1 MKKITCKIRKIEK
14 SFGSNKVLKSIDLDL
29 EAGKVAVLMGANG
42 AGKST
47 LVKILCGVHQADS
60 GSIELFDQAFKPQ
73 KPVDAFKEG
82 VVTVHQSINDG
93 VVPDLDVASNL
104 MLDRLTEKEFGL
116 FINQKVLKI
125 NAKAI
130 AETMGISINV
140 ETPVSEL
147 GVADRQLIA
156 IARAM
161 ARKPKVLIL
170 DEPTS
175 SLSSAEAD
183 QLFTV
188 LEKLRKM
195 NVAILYISHRMS
207 DIRRIADN
215 IITMRDGKISGQFS
229 EKPLD
234 YEAAVT
240 AMIGHKMTEVDVE
253 TVSKGEII
261 LEFKNVKLEPE
272 SSNINLTINKNEV
285 VAITGLLGSGKS
297 QLASILYGISKP
309 SQGSIFLNGKR
320 LENTS
325 PQEAIKDGIHM
336 SPKDRAS
343 NAIFQSFNIESNLT
357 VPFTKN
363 YSWLSFLRFKLLA
376 EVAKTKIKDIGI
388 VCQSEF
394 DNIETLS
401 GGNQQKVIV
410 GRWLLQSCKLLILDE
425 PFQGVDIKARRDIGK
440 YIRESAGE
448 RATLVFVSELDEALE
463 IADRVLVMH
472 EKSFVGEHQ
481 NKNIDLEKILIEISG
496 QVSTNSKN
504 WNANGI

>member
-1 MKKITCKIRKIEK
+1 MKKIACKIRKIEK
-14 SFGSNKVLKSIDLDL
+14 SFGSNKVLKAIDLDL
-29 EAGKVAVLMGANG
+29 EAGKVTVLMGANG

-47 LVKILCGVHQADS
+47 LVKILCGVHQAES
-60 GSIELFDQAFKPQ
+60 GSIELFEQPFRPQ
-73 KPVDAFKEG
+73 RPVDAFKAG

-104 MLDRLTEKEFGL
+104 MLDRLTEKKSGF
-116 FINQKVLKI
+116 FISQKVIKA
-125 NAKAI
+125 NATAI
-130 AETMGISINV
+130 AKTMGISIKV

-161 ARKPKVLIL
+161 ARNPKVLIL

-175 SLSSAEAD
+175 SLSSAEAG
-183 QLFTV
+183 QLFNV
-188 LEKLRKM
+188 LDKLKKTH
-195 NVAILYISHRMS
+195 VAILYISHRMS

-240 AMIGHKMTEVDVE
+240 AMIGHRMTEVDVG
-253 TVSKGEII
+253 TISPGKII
-261 LEFKNVKLEPE
+261 LELNNIKLEPGAP
-272 SSNINLTINKNEV
+272 NIDLSIRKNEV

-297 QLASILYGISKP
+297 QLASILYGIMKP
-309 SQGSIFLNGKR
+309 FKGSIILDGKS
-320 LENTS
+320 LKNNS
-325 PQEAIKDGIHM
+325 PQEAIKEGVHM

-357 VPFTKN
+357 APFTKN
-363 YSWLSFLRFKLLA
+363 YSWFSFLRFKLLA
-376 EVAKTKIKDIGI
+376 KVAKTKISDIGI

-410 GRWLLQSCKLLILDE
+410 GRWLLQPCKLLILDE

-440 YIRESAGE
+440 YIRESAVE

-463 IADRVLVMH
+463 IADRVLVMN
-472 EKSFVGEHQ
+472 EKSLVGEHQ
-481 NKNIDLEKILIEISG
+481 NKNIDIEKILIEISG
-496 QVSTNSKN
+496 KKSSNSKN
-504 WNANGI
+504 WGANGI

>member
-1 MKKITCKIRKIEK
+1 MKKIACKIRKIEK
-14 SFGSNKVLKSIDLDL
+14 SFGSNKVLKAIDLDL
-29 EAGKVAVLMGANG
+29 ETGKVTVLMGANG

-47 LVKILCGVHQADS
+47 LVKILCGVHQAES
-60 GSIELFDQAFKPQ
+60 GSIELFNQQFRPQ
-73 KPVDAFKEG
+73 RPVDAFKAG

-104 MLDRLTEKEFGL
+104 MLDRLTEKKSGF
-116 FINQKVLKI
+116 FISQKALKI
-125 NAKAI
+125 KATTI

-147 GVADRQLIA
+147 GIADRQLIA

-183 QLFTV
+183 QLFNV
-188 LEKLRKM
+188 LENLRKM

-215 IITMRDGKISGQFS
+215 IITMRDGKISGRFS

-253 TVSKGEII
+253 SLSKGEII
-261 LEFKNVKLEPE
+261 LELKNVKLESGAP
-272 SSNINLTINKNEV
+272 NINLRVNRNEV

-297 QLASILYGISKP
+297 QLASVLYGITKP
-309 SQGSIFLNGKR
+309 FKGSIFLNGKS
-320 LENTS
+320 LENNS
-325 PQEAIKDGIHM
+325 PQEAIKEGVHM
-336 SPKDRAS
+336 SPKDRGS
-343 NAIFQSFNIESNLT
+343 NAILQSFNIESNLT
-357 VPFTKN
+357 IPFTKN
-363 YSWLSFLRFKLLA
+363 YSWLSFLRFKLLTEA
-376 EVAKTKIKDIGI
+376 AKTKIKDIGI
-388 VCQSEF
+388 ICQSEL

-410 GRWLLQSCKLLILDE
+410 GRWLLQPCTLLILDE

-440 YIRESAGE
+440 YIRKSAGE

-472 EKSFVGEHQ
+472 EKSLVGEHQ
-481 NKNIDLEKILIEISG
+481 NKNIDLEKILVEISG
-496 QVSTNSKN
+496 QMSVNSKN
-504 WNANGI
+504 WSANDT